1 MSILGK
7 HVLNVINAQELQQIY
22 YISWCWARCDN
33 GPFEEVPE
41 ECTAVWDGGYEWK
54 KKNI

>member
-41 ECTAVWDGGYEWK
+41 ECTAVWDCGYE
-54 KKNI
+54 